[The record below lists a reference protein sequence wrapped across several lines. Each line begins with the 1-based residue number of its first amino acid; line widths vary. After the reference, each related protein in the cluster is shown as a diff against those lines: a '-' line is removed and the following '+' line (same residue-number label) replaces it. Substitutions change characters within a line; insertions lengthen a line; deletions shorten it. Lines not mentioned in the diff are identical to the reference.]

1 MKELPTI
8 ILTIFLAVFLFTDSA
23 LAQQKQVVA
32 EPTGLALEITF
43 YTNTPPAYQSVPSSD
58 SRFNGAWFARF
69 RRVTNWQQP
78 QGSLPVRAVNI
89 VSRKEAD
96 AVRVNLSV
104 FVGVKFHDKE
114 EQVATYLIRENE
126 KVTTNELAGFGV
138 EPFEI
143 TVVRVPQSISNIPP
157 IINRTESILIEG
169 IQENNSTLPSY
180 GLSLRNAS
188 SKNVV
193 ALQIDVL
200 VDGKARLLSQ
210 PMGKQGLPLIRAGG
224 DLQINVLGVKDS
236 MMTRQGYAPDSPR
249 GQNILIGTAVFE
261 DGTYEGDAQI
271 AVQIRGRIM
280 AQRVQLTQ
288 IVSILDNIIEVDEV
302 KATTTL
308 ETLKQQVS
316 TLKDD
321 VDMAVVE
328 ELTKDFPKINLPEK
342 NGLRLRFQ
350 AAMHHTKKEL
360 LDEIDQFEKA
370 YKESPNRNN
379 FKAWLSAVKKKYNQ
393 WLSRI

>member
-1 MKELPTI
+1 MKGLPI
-8 ILTIFLAVFLFTDSA
+8 IIPTIFLAVLISTDSA
-23 LAQQKQVVA
+23 LAQQKQPA
-32 EPTGLALEITF
+32 PEPTSLALEIIF
-43 YTNTPPAYQSVPSSD
+43 YKDIPPAYQSVQPSD
-58 SRFNGAWFARF
+58 SRFSGTWFGRF
-69 RRVTNWQQP
+69 RRVPNWQQP

-126 KVTTNELAGFGV
+126 KVTTNELAEFGV

-143 TVVRVPQSISNIPP
+143 TVVRVPQLIPNIPS
-157 IINRTESILIEG
+157 IMNRTESILIEG
-169 IQENNSTLPSY
+169 IEENNSTLPSY
-180 GLSLRNAS
+180 KLSLRNAS

-200 VDGKARLLSQ
+200 VDGKPRLLSQ
-210 PMGKQGLPLIRAGG
+210 PMGKHGLPLIRAGG
-224 DLQINVLGVKDS
+224 DLQTNVPGVKDAVTS
-236 MMTRQGYAPDSPR
+236 RQGYAPDSPR

-271 AVQIRGRIM
+271 AAQIRARMM
-280 AQRVQLTQ
+280 AQRVQVTR
-288 IVSILDNIIEVDEV
+288 IVSILNNITEEDGL
-302 KATTTL
+302 KATATL
-308 ETLKQQVS
+308 ESLKHQVS
-316 TLKDD
+316 ILKDD
-321 VDMAVVE
+321 VDMAVAE
-328 ELTKDFPKINLPEK
+328 ELTKDFPKIDLPEK

-360 LDEIDQFEKA
+360 LDEIERFEKA
-370 YKESPNRNN
+370 YKESPDGNDFR
-379 FKAWLSAVKKKYNQ
+379 AWLSEVKKKYNQ
-393 WLSRI
+393 WLSRF